1 MYDTR
6 WPRPGPAM
14 LAVAVL
20 FGLVIGGVFGFT
32 SGTSAGAGSGDGD
45 ASGTTA
51 APVTTK
57 LPASFHTV
65 VVRSGNERAPLESK
79 RAELRKLGVPELQ
92 VIARS
97 QVPDLQT
104 EYALISGVFPTEA
117 AARQRER
124 LLRNAGLPGPQP
136 YYRFIKG

>member
-32 SGTSAGAGSGDGD
+32 SGTSAGAGSGNGD
-45 ASGTTA
+45 VPGTTA
-51 APVTTK
+51 APVPST
-57 LPASFHTV
+57 LPASFHTAV
-65 VVRSGNERAPLESK
+65 VASGNQRAPLES
-79 RAELRKLGVPELQ
+79 RRVELRQRGVPELQ
-92 VIARS
+92 VIAQS
-97 QVPDLQT
+97 QFPDLQRN
-104 EYALISGVFPTEA
+104 YALISGVFTTEA
-117 AARQRER
+117 AARQRVAR
-124 LLRNAGLPGPQP
+124 LRDAGLQP

>member
-14 LAVAVL
+14 LALAVL

-32 SGTSAGAGSGDGD
+32 SGTSAGTGSGNGD
-45 ASGTTA
+45 VTGTTA
-51 APVTTK
+51 APVTTT

-65 VVRSGNERAPLESK
+65 VVASGNQRAPLES
-79 RAELRKLGVPELQ
+79 RRTELRQRGVPELQ

-97 QVPDLQT
+97 QFPDLQRD
-104 EYALISGVFPTEA
+104 YALISGVFTTEA

-124 LLRNAGLPGPQP
+124 LLRNAGLQP

>member
-32 SGTSAGAGSGDGD
+32 SGTSAGTGNGDGGVT
-45 ASGTTA
+45 GTTT
-51 APVTTK
+51 PPTTT
-57 LPASFHTV
+57 LPASFYTV
-65 VVRSGNERAPLESK
+65 VVASGNQRARLES
-79 RAELRKLGVPELQ
+79 RRTQLRQQGIPELQ

-97 QVPDLQT
+97 QVPELGT
-104 EYALISGVFPTEA
+104 EYALISGVFTTA
-117 AARQRER
+117 AKARQRES
-124 LLRNAGLPGPQP
+124 LLRGAGLRP

>member
-32 SGTSAGAGSGDGD
+32 SGTSAGTGNGDGD
-45 ASGTTA
+45 VSETTA
-51 APVTTK
+51 APATT
-57 LPASFHTV
+57 LPASFYTV
-65 VVRSGNERAPLESK
+65 VVASGNQRARLES
-79 RAELRKLGVPELQ
+79 RRTQLRQQGIPELQ

-97 QVPDLQT
+97 QVPELGT
-104 EYALISGVFPTEA
+104 EYALISGVFTTA
-117 AARQRER
+117 AKARQRES
-124 LLRNAGLPGPQP
+124 LLRGAGLRP